1 MKDYPFNVSKSL
13 KSELIK
19 NKIKILFDSKITKI
33 NKTNIVINDHKKLEC
48 SCAILATDALPPDV
62 VNKSDLKISKDGFI
76 SVLNTLQSNT
86 YTNIFASGDIADIED
101 YKLAKAGV
109 YAVRQSKI
117 LKRNLERIYKNKN
130 LYKYKPQKSYLSI
143 IGITNGKALAN
154 KYFFTLKG
162 KFFWKLKRY
171 IDKKVHKKI

>member
-1 MKDYPFNVSKSL
+1 MQT
-13 KSELIK
+13 K
-19 NKIKILFDSKITKI
+19 NLYKYI
-33 NKTNIVINDHKKLEC
+33 C
-48 SCAILATDALPPDV
+48 C
-62 VNKSDLKISKDGFI
+62 
-76 SVLNTLQSNT
+76 
-86 YTNIFASGDIADIED
+86 GDIADIED

-154 KYFFTLKG
+154 KYFFALKG
-162 KFFWKLKRY
+162 RKLFGNLKN
-171 IDKKVHKKI
+171 ILIKSL